1 MVVEFILLALF
12 LILSAFFSAS
22 EMAYIISNKIK
33 LEIKSR
39 KNNLAA
45 QSAIHFVKRPESF
58 FSTVLIGNNIVNI
71 AFASVSA
78 IVLSELFGWNDYLI
92 LVVSTLVL
100 LFFGE
105 LFPKY
110 AAREISYLLYLFSAI
125 PMRILSI
132 VFSPLIKITA
142 SISSMLTS
150 SKNISADNFS
160 QLFTKD
166 DLQLLV
172 MESQE
177 AGNVS
182 KSESNI
188 IKKVM
193 DLKDQRVYEAMRP
206 RTEIVGVEIQSNME
220 EVIDTFIESG
230 FSKLPVYEEN
240 LDNIRGFI
248 IAYDLFK
255 FPKNLRS
262 ILREV
267 LFVPESKKSID
278 MLDAFL
284 AKGVSIAIVVDEFGG
299 TAGIVAIEDII
310 EELFGEIKDEYDVEE
325 DICKKTNENSFIISG
340 KVEID
345 HINEKFDIQ
354 LPQGD
359 YETIAGMISS
369 FTGRIP
375 LVGETITIDKYK
387 FYIIRSNQIKIDLVK
402 MSTIQERN

>member
-1 MVVEFILLALF
+1 MILDFVLLTVF
-12 LILSAFFSAS
+12 LVFSAYFSAS

-39 KNNLAA
+39 KNNIAA
-45 QSAIHFVKRPESF
+45 LSALFFVKRPAKF

-71 AFASVSA
+71 SFASIST
-78 IVLSELFGWNDYLI
+78 IVLSNLFGWSELLI
-92 LVVSTLVL
+92 LIVSTIII

-105 LFPKY
+105 LLPKY
-110 AAREISYLLYLFSAI
+110 IAREIADPLFLLSAV
-125 PMRILSI
+125 PMRIISFILA
-132 VFSPLIKITA
+132 PMIKITE
-142 SISSMLTS
+142 SISSILTNT
-150 SKNISADNFS
+150 KTLSADNIS

-172 MESQE
+172 NESQE
-177 AGNVS
+177 AGNVT

-206 RTEIVGVEIQSNME
+206 RTEIVGVEISSSME

-255 FPKNLRS
+255 FPKNLQS
-262 ILREV
+262 IVREL

-284 AKGVSIAIVVDEFGG
+284 EEGVSIAIVVDEFGG

-310 EELFGEIKDEYDVEE
+310 EELFGEIKDEYDVDE
-325 DICKKTNENSFIISG
+325 DICKKTDDKSFIISG

-345 HINEKFDIQ
+345 FINEKFDIH
-354 LPQGD
+354 LPHGE
-359 YETIAGMISS
+359 YETIAGLISS
-369 FTGRIP
+369 YSGKIP

-402 MSTIQERN
+402 MSIT

>member
-1 MVVEFILLALF
+1 MILDFVLLAF
-12 LILSAFFSAS
+12 LIILSAYFSAS

-45 QSAIHFVKRPESF
+45 QSALYFVRKPERF

-78 IVLSELFGWNDYLI
+78 IVLSKLFGWNDYII
-92 LVVSTLVL
+92 LVVVTLIL

-110 AAREISYLLYLFSAI
+110 LAREISDLFYLVAAI

-132 VFSPLIKITA
+132 VFSPLIKITV
-142 SISSMLTS
+142 SISSILTN
-150 SKNISADNFS
+150 SKTISADNIS

-172 MESQE
+172 KESQE

-206 RTEIVGVEIQSNME
+206 RTEIVGVEIESNMD

-255 FPKNLRS
+255 FPENLRS

-267 LFVPESKKSID
+267 LFVPESKKSVD

-284 AKGVSIAIVVDEFGG
+284 EKGVSIAIVVDEFGG

-325 DICKKTNENSFIISG
+325 DICKKTDDNSFIISG

-345 HINEKFDIQ
+345 HINEKFDIH

-369 FTGRIP
+369 YTGKIP

-387 FYIIRSNQIKIDLVK
+387 FYIIRSNQIRIDLVK
-402 MSTIQERN
+402 MSIV

>member
-1 MVVEFILLALF
+1 MLFDIILIAIF
-12 LILSAFFSAS
+12 LLLSAYFSAS

-33 LEIKSR
+33 LEVKAR
-39 KNNLAA
+39 KKNIPAM
-45 QSAIHFVKRPESF
+45 SAMFFVKRPANF
-58 FSTVLIGNNIVNI
+58 FSTILIGNNVVNI
-71 AFASVSA
+71 ALVSVSTV
-78 IVLSELFGWNDYLI
+78 ILTNLFGWGEMSILI
-92 LVVSTLVL
+92 VSTLTI

-105 LFPKY
+105 LLPKY
-110 AAREISYLLYLFSAI
+110 IAREIADSFFMISSV
-125 PMRILSI
+125 PMRAISFVLTP
-132 VFSPLIKITA
+132 VIKITET
-142 SISSMLTS
+142 ITS
-150 SKNISADNFS
+150 VVSKTKSNSATNFS
-160 QLFTKD
+160 QLFSKD

-172 MESQE
+172 DESQE

-182 KSESNI
+182 ESESTI

-193 DLKDQRVYEAMRP
+193 ALKDQRVYEVMRP
-206 RTEIVGVEIQSNME
+206 RTEIVGVEINSSMN

-248 IAYDLFK
+248 IAYDLFN
-255 FPKNLRS
+255 FPENLQS

-267 LFVPESKKSID
+267 LFVPESKKSVD

-284 AKGVSIAIVVDEFGG
+284 EKGVSIAIVVDEFGG

-325 DICKKTNENSFIISG
+325 NICKKTDDNSFIISG

-345 HINEKFDIQ
+345 HINENFNVQ
-354 LPQGD
+354 LPQGE
-359 YETIAGMISS
+359 YETVAGLISS

-375 LVGETITIDKYK
+375 MSGETIKIEKFK
-387 FYIIRSNQIKIDLVK
+387 FYIIRSNQTKIELVK
-402 MSTIQERN
+402 MWIS

>member
-1 MVVEFILLALF
+1 MFVEFFLLALF

-45 QSAIHFVKRPESF
+45 QSALYFVKRPERF

-71 AFASVSA
+71 AFASISA
-78 IVLSELFGWNDYLI
+78 ILLSELFGWSNFLI
-92 LVVSTLVL
+92 LVISTSVL

-110 AAREISYLLYLFSAI
+110 VAREISDLLFLVSAI
-125 PMRILSI
+125 PMRIMSI
-132 VFSPLIKITA
+132 VFAPLIKITA
-142 SISSMLTS
+142 SISSILTNT
-150 SKNISADNFS
+150 KAISADNIS

-172 MESQE
+172 KESQE

-206 RTEIVGVEIQSNME
+206 RTEIVGVEIQSNMD

-255 FPKNLRS
+255 FPENLRS

-284 AKGVSIAIVVDEFGG
+284 EKGVSIAIVVDEFGG

-310 EELFGEIKDEYDVEE
+310 EELFGEIKDEYDIEE
-325 DICKKTNENSFIISG
+325 DICKKTDNNSFIVSG

-345 HINEKFDIQ
+345 HINEKFDIH

-369 FTGRIP
+369 YTGKIP
-375 LVGETITIDKYK
+375 LGGETITIDKYK

-402 MSTIQERN
+402 MSIT

>member
-1 MVVEFILLALF
+1 MILDFILLAFL
-12 LILSAFFSAS
+12 LILSAYFSAS

-39 KNNLAA
+39 KNNIAA
-45 QSAIHFVKRPESF
+45 KSALYFVKKPERF

-78 IVLSELFGWNDYLI
+78 IILSKLFGWNDYLI

-110 AAREISYLLYLFSAI
+110 IAREISDLFYLVSAI
-125 PMRILSI
+125 PMRMLSI

-142 SISSMLTS
+142 SISSILTN
-150 SKNISADNFS
+150 SKTISADNFS

-166 DLQLLV
+166 DIQLLV
-172 MESQE
+172 KESQE

-206 RTEIVGVEIQSNME
+206 RTEIVGVEIQSSMD
-220 EVIDTFIESG
+220 EVIDTFIDSG

-255 FPKNLRS
+255 FPENLRS
-262 ILREV
+262 ILREII
-267 LFVPESKKSID
+267 FVPESKKSID

-284 AKGVSIAIVVDEFGG
+284 EKGVSIAIVVDEFGG

-325 DICKKTNENSFIISG
+325 DICKKTNDNSYIISG

-345 HINEKFDIQ
+345 YINEKFDIH

-369 FTGRIP
+369 YIGKIP

-387 FYIIRSNQIKIDLVK
+387 FYIIRANQIKIDLVK
-402 MSTIQERN
+402 MSII